1 VLVYLALRGENS
13 GALPLVPREKIDD
26 VRDRT
31 NIVDVIKRYVELKR
45 AGTGSWK
52 GLCPFHTEKT
62 PSFHVH
68 EARQFF
74 HCFGCGEKGDVFAF
88 LGKIEQRSFSEV
100 LRDLAEQAG
109 VELPERAPLSPAER
123 RARVEAESERD
134 RLLRVSDQAATFF
147 EQALISPAGEAA
159 RAYLAKRQIGPET
172 QRRFRV
178 GYAPAG
184 WKALQ
189 EALARKG
196 IGELDTERLGLVG
209 VNERGRYDF
218 FRDRVMLP
226 VFDRQKRVIGFG
238 SRLLDPDAKDRK
250 YVNSP
255 DSPLFHKKEC
265 LYGLHAALDAIR
277 KSGTAVVVEGNFDVM
292 ALHEAGIQEAVAPM
306 GTALTSEQVALLG
319 KLARRVVVVFD
330 GDQAGK
336 RAAEKAVPLFV
347 DADLDGRVAR
357 LPAGQ
362 DPDDFVR
369 EHGAPA
375 FRKLIEAGRPML
387 DQFIQDAAQETS
399 VPGRIAALEA
409 VAAMLVRVK
418 DPTTQELYAKQT
430 EVVLGLN
437 RAQVSRALRDAREQA
452 AAARARAQA
461 VRAGGMGAPEGVH
474 DSFAASG
481 SGARAAPG
489 AGPGVV
495 PREHP
500 LAPERTLPRDELEL
514 LALLATYPDLASA
527 PEAERAGE
535 LLVDPGARN
544 LFRTARAEL
553 LERGRLDV
561 PAWLEAGPPDVR
573 RSVMAALMDEGVSR
587 AENPSAK
594 LRALGARLEL
604 QRVEA
609 EISMTLRMLGEARS
623 RGDVSATQA
632 MIVRGIELD
641 KTKQGLKAALQR
653 P

>member
-1 VLVYLALRGENS
+1 
-13 GALPLVPREKIDD
+13 LPLVPREKIDD

-88 LGKIEQRSFSEV
+88 LGKVEQRTFSEV
-100 LRDLAEQAG
+100 LRDLAEQAA
-109 VELPERAPLSPAER
+109 VELPERAPLFAGEPPP
-123 RARVEAESERD
+123 RVDAESERD
-134 RLLRVSDQAATFF
+134 RLLRVSDLAATFF
-147 EQALISPAGEAA
+147 EQALTSPAGEAA

-265 LYGLHAALDAIR
+265 LYGLHAALEAIR
-277 KSGTAVVVEGNFDVM
+277 KSGTAIVVEGNFDVM

-306 GTALTSEQVALLG
+306 GTALTTEQVGLLG

-330 GDQAGK
+330 GDVAGK

-357 LPAGQ
+357 LPTGQ

-375 FRKLIEAGRPML
+375 FRKLIEAGRPMI

-430 EVVLGLN
+430 EVVLGLS

-452 AAARARAQA
+452 AAARARSQA
-461 VRAGGMGAPEGVH
+461 ARAGGTGAH
-474 DSFAASG
+474 DAASDG
-481 SGARAAPG
+481 LHGAEARSRPTPA
-489 AGPGVV
+489 AGPGIPEGRSAGVAS
-495 PREHP
+495 RDQP
-500 LAPERTLPRDELEL
+500 LTPERSLPRDELEL
-514 LALLATYPDLASA
+514 LALLATYPDLATGGDA
-527 PEAERAGE
+527 TRAGD
-535 LLVDPGARN
+535 LLVDPAARS

-553 LERGRLDV
+553 VERGRLDV
-561 PAWLEAGPPDVR
+561 PAWLEGGPPDVR

-587 AENPSAK
+587 AENPSTK

-623 RGDVSATQA
+623 RGDASATQA